1 MTLLSV
7 RIPEPE
13 LMEDAEQARAYSE
26 ADFEKPHEMCVDHFV
41 ASWPAWR
48 GPIAGVA
55 VDLGCGPADVTVR
68 TALRCPGLVI
78 DGLDGSDAMLDLG
91 RLRVDGAGLGNRV
104 RLYRAFLPHDPL
116 PRSGY
121 DVVIS
126 NSILHQLHDPTVLWK
141 TLWRGVARGAHVFLM
156 DLRRPESTEQAQH
169 YVDVYA
175 DGEPAILRH
184 DFFASLCAAF
194 TPTEVEA
201 QLGDAGLSA
210 LKVNAITD
218 RHLTISGVM
227 P

>member
-1 MTLLSV
+1 MLLST

-13 LMEDAEQARAYSE
+13 LMEDATQARAYSE

-41 ASWPAWR
+41 ASWPSSR

-68 TALRCPGLVI
+68 TARRCPGLVI
-78 DGLDGSDAMLDLG
+78 DGVDGSDAMLDLG
-91 RLRVDGAGLGNRV
+91 RARIEAAGLSNRV
-104 RLYRAFLPHDPL
+104 RLYRAFLPHEPL

-141 TLWRGVARGAHVFLM
+141 TMWRGVARGAHVFLM
-156 DLRRPESTEQAQH
+156 DLRRPSSTVEAQRM
-169 YVDVYA
+169 VDTYA
-175 DGEPAILRH
+175 DGEPEVLRH
-184 DFFASLCAAF
+184 DFYASLCAAF
-194 TPTEVEA
+194 TPEEVRQ
-201 QLGDAGLSA
+201 QLDDAGLGA
-210 LKVNAITD
+210 LDVNVISD
-218 RHLTISGVM
+218 RHLTITGVM

>member
-1 MTLLSV
+1 MLLTT

-13 LMEDAEQARAYSE
+13 LMEDETQARAYSE

-41 ASWPAWR
+41 ASWPSSR
-48 GPIAGVA
+48 GAIAGVA
-55 VDLGCGPADVTVR
+55 VDLGCGPANVTVR
-68 TALRCPGLVI
+68 TARRCPGLVI

-91 RLRVDGAGLGNRV
+91 RARIDAAGLGNRV

-141 TLWRGVARGAHVFLM
+141 TLWRCAARGAHVFLM
-156 DLRRPESTEQAQH
+156 DLRRPSSTEDAQH
-169 YVDVYA
+169 MVDVYA
-175 DGEPAILRH
+175 DGEPDILRH
-184 DFFASLCAAF
+184 DFYASLCAAF
-194 TPTEVEA
+194 TPDEVRA
-201 QLGDAGLSA
+201 QLDEAGLHA
-210 LKVNAITD
+210 LNVNVISD
-218 RHLTISGVM
+218 RHLTITGVM